1 MAKPIHF
8 HTAKIGQ
15 AMASPVRLRALNLLA
30 QRSWTVSGLAQE
42 LGESLASTSAHLK
55 VLRAAC
61 LIVDEKSGRQVW
73 CRVASPEVLR
83 LLVAARDAAEA
94 LLPELRE
101 FVRQV
106 SEDPQTLLGLTLE
119 ELHREV
125 LSDRVI
131 LVDLRREEEFRSGR
145 LPGSQS
151 LPAASI
157 GADCAAMFSPEK
169 PIVAYCRGP
178 YCAMAEH
185 GVKALSELSLN
196 VQRLDAGVVEWQVAG
211 YALER

>member
-30 QRSWTVSGLAQE
+30 QRAWTVSELAQE

-73 CRVASPEVLR
+73 CRVASPEVLQ
-83 LLVAARDAAEA
+83 LIVAARTAAEA
-94 LLPELRE
+94 VLPELRE

-106 SEDPQTLLGLTLE
+106 AEDPYSLLGLTFE

-125 LSDRVI
+125 AQERVI
-131 LVDLRREEEFRSGR
+131 LVDLRREEEFRSGH
-145 LPGSQS
+145 LPGSRS
-151 LPAASI
+151 LPANSI
-157 GADCAAMFSPEK
+157 TAECVEAFPSGT

-178 YCAMAEH
+178 YCAMADH
-185 GVKALSELSLN
+185 GVKALAELGLQ
-196 VQRLDAGVVEWQVAG
+196 VKRLDAGVVEWQVAG
-211 YALER
+211 LGLES